1 MGSAPFAAMFGIIAM
16 AVGFHTEPG
25 HASLPAMQGLAADGG
40 RNSDTRDNEAD
51 RGNASKQE

>member
-1 MGSAPFAAMFGIIAM
+1 MFGIIAM
-16 AVGFHTEPG
+16 AVSFHTEPG